1 MFVYRIFGRC
11 LTSGCRA
18 LGNII
23 FTLICVT
30 VEIVV
35 SFKFASEVEGG
46 VVAIV
51 NGNLS
56 KRLPNKAA
64 VL

>member
-1 MFVYRIFGRC
+1 
-11 LTSGCRA
+11 
-18 LGNII
+18 
-23 FTLICVT
+23 VT

-35 SFKFASEVEGG
+35 SFKFASEVEG
-46 VVAIV
+46 VVIAVV

-56 KRLPNKAA
+56 KKLPNKAA